1 MSTPLTDRETI
12 STIITQLLADG
23 WAGGPDYACCMSCAK
38 YELIPIHEAGTS
50 CIWFTESDSNEL
62 RDGMILASRCF
73 QVSVL
78 GDIHAVADVFRE
90 NFGTRVGRIQ
100 PMTDETIGFL
110 DIFAQGV
117 DEHQYLEAF
126 FNPPTTHR

>member
-1 MSTPLTDRETI
+1 
-12 STIITQLLADG
+12 
-23 WAGGPDYACCMSCAK
+23 
-38 YELIPIHEAGTS
+38 
-50 CIWFTESDSNEL
+50 
-62 RDGMILASRCF
+62 MILASRCF